1 MTRSRSMDEADA
13 EAPATGPV
21 EMGAIPAAPQQSQ
34 AEAWTSASQDVLFE
48 LAENAACDACG
59 RIMSR
64 PVESQ
69 GYAETGQGL
78 YMWVRD
84 NEVRLDPAPLCASCA
99 AAIGVTA
106 LARWEIEE
114 EEG

>member
-1 MTRSRSMDEADA
+1 MDEGDADT
-13 EAPATGPV
+13 PATGPV
-21 EMGAIPAAPQQSQ
+21 EMGAVPPPSQ
-34 AEAWTSASQDVLFE
+34 ECRAEAWTAASQDVLFE
-48 LAENAACDACG
+48 RAEGAACDACG
-59 RIMSR
+59 RIMPR

-69 GYAETGQGL
+69 GYAEPGQGL
-78 YMWVRD
+78 YVWVRD
-84 NEVRLDPAPLCASCA
+84 KEVRLDPAPLCASCA